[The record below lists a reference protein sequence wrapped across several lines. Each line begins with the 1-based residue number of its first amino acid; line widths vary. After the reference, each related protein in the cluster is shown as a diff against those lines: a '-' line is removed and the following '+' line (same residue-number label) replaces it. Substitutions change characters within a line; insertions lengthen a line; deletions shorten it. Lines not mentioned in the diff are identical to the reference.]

1 MKKYRVAL
9 KFMIKSF
16 DEVEAEIPT
25 FEALNRFMEDNLML
39 ASLFQYKTGN
49 KINVAESSLFGALII
64 ECYDRNEIFRYAFPT
79 YRELC
84 DFLSDHQE
92 CAEAIGFPISQVA

>member
-1 MKKYRVAL
+1 
-9 KFMIKSF
+9 MIKNF

-25 FEALNRFMEDNLML
+25 FEALNRFLEDNLML
-39 ASLFQYKTGN
+39 ASLFQFKANYQSSL
-49 KINVAESSLFGALII
+49 AETSLFGALII

-92 CAEAIGFPISQVA
+92 CAEAIGFPVSQVA